1 MMNVTK
7 ISQKMKNR
15 RLKSEEKILLNEK
28 NCFIIKR
35 NNLKSYFEA
44 INLLQKKN
52 IETKILE
59 VCMKIDLLEKAF

>member
-1 MMNVTK
+1 
-7 ISQKMKNR
+7 MK
-15 RLKSEEKILLNEK
+15 KKILLNEK

-59 VCMKIDLLEKAF
+59 VCMKMDLLEKAF